1 MWRELAL
8 FGVKAN
14 ACLNDLV
21 VSLNYCSQNGGNLYW
36 APYYTG
42 NPNIGPRTIG
52 NLDQYPFLLGG
63 PTTSAV
69 GVRAGFG
76 LLASAHLTDPAMAH
90 GSFRH
95 RRATAQLAMACLEW
109 ILSP

>member
-8 FGVKAN
+8 FWGEGKR
-14 ACLNDLV
+14 LLE
-21 VSLNYCSQNGGNLYW
+21 S
-36 APYYTG
+36 
-42 NPNIGPRTIG
+42 
-52 NLDQYPFLLGG
+52 FLLGG

-69 GVRAGFG
+69 GMRASFG

-90 GSFRH
+90 GSFRL